1 MDLTGCLRK
10 LRQCDR
16 LLERLGND
24 VSEVHLRAILI
35 DLDECSECL
44 MLCEQEYIR
53 DTDCLMSFLLALK
66 HYEIKFHMDMLNM
79 IYDFNL
85 KTSQLIQDVFRIK
98 VIIRVYLELCEIDPL
113 LAMTE
118 ACQDILESGILNIG
132 FISSALGHEPN
143 ILITILSM
151 VDFTVVIDDRP
162 LVFIPSKIRFVGDK
176 LGSGHFRWFDKFFFG
191 SDI

>member
-10 LRQCDR
+10 FRQCDR

-79 IYDFNL
+79 IYDFKL

-143 ILITILSM
+143 IFITILSM
-151 VDFTVVIDDRP
+151 VDFIVVIDDRP
-162 LVFIPSKIRFVGDK
+162 LVFIPSK
-176 LGSGHFRWFDKFFFG
+176 
-191 SDI
+191 